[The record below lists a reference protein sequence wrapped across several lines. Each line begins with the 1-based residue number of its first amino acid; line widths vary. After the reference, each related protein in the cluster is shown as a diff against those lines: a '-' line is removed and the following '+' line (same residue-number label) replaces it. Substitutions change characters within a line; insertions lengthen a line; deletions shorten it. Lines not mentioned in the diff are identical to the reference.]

1 MNTQRGWET
10 RQGLIGLLP
19 MWSNQVLEEL
29 TSYPVT
35 HEKLSLLPLFF
46 MKLVW
51 GGLLYCINHLFFLIN
66 PISFF
71 VVFIH
76 ISSIY
81 IKLDIP
87 YFHKVQIKRTVHC
100 WTSSCFYFNNSNIF
114 QSKASKVLLP
124 PRAWNSTKLN
134 NTATAQ
140 RRLHFVYKSWNKV
153 RFGDHYN

>member
-1 MNTQRGWET
+1 
-10 RQGLIGLLP
+10 
-19 MWSNQVLEEL
+19 
-29 TSYPVT
+29 
-35 HEKLSLLPLFF
+35 
-46 MKLVW
+46 MKLVFV
-51 GGLLYCINHLFFLIN
+51 GGFYIALIIYFLIN

-100 WTSSCFYFNNSNIF
+100 WTSSCSYFNNSNIF

-140 RRLHFVYKSWNKV
+140 RRLHFVYKPWNKV
-153 RFGDHYN
+153 RFSDHYN